1 MKGIPEDSPLIVPR
15 LFCRDV
21 GIEIDFCMSTFEAL
35 ERVRR
40 PGPDGTVAH
49 ALLSIGP
56 AMVMIEREWP
66 ELTTRAP
73 TLDGS
78 SPVVLYVYVE
88 NVDAVIQ
95 RAVASHAKLLS
106 PIQDQFWGDRTG
118 WIMDPAGHV
127 WTVATRIETTS
138 EDQRRGR
145 WDSLRSKEN

>member
-21 GIEIDFCMSTFEAL
+21 ATEIDFCVTTFEAI

-66 ELTTRAP
+66 ELASRAP

-88 NVDAVIQ
+88 DVDAVIQ
-95 RAVASHAKLLS
+95 RAVASQAKLLS

-138 EDQRRGR
+138 EEQRRGR
-145 WDSLRSKEN
+145 WDSLRSKQN